1 MANVF
6 ICAAGL
12 KGAAF
17 LNGIINHCDTIG
29 KVLTYRQDHDASDG
43 FGTIK
48 DTCRSRS
55 IALAETRRPTHEDF
69 AGADLVFLIGWQY
82 LLPFSDPRL
91 VVFHDSLLPRHRGF
105 APTVTA
111 LIAGDEVI
119 GVTALRPGRGI
130 DTGPIIAQAE
140 FPVPRPARIGDVLE
154 HQAGLMV
161 DLARQIIASQIA
173 GSLSTRPQDE
183 KETTYSI
190 WRDREDYFIDW
201 AWSAEAIERFVNAVG
216 YPYEGAHTV
225 FDGQV
230 VVVDHCAA
238 CEDIRLSIRQPGKVW
253 AVEGDGDSV
262 RVVCGQGM
270 LSVTALRTRDNIPVK
285 IAKIRSRFRTPT
297 DLERQT
303 LIQA

>member
-12 KGAAF
+12 KGASF
-17 LNGIINHCDTIG
+17 LSGIIRQYDTIG
-29 KVLTYRQDHDASDG
+29 KVFTYRQDRDASG
-43 FGTIK
+43 GYETIK
-48 DTCRSRS
+48 SICCNRS
-55 IALAETRRPTHEDF
+55 IAMIETHRPTHEDF
-69 AGADLVFLIGWQY
+69 AHADLVFLIGWQY

-91 VVFHDSLLPRHRGF
+91 IVFHDSLLPRHRGF

-119 GVTALRPGRGI
+119 GVTALRPEPGI

-140 FPVPRPARIGDVLE
+140 FPVHRPARIGEVLE
-154 HQAGLMV
+154 RQAGLMV
-161 DLARQIIASQIA
+161 DLARQIIASQIE

-183 KETTYSI
+183 RQATYSI

-201 AWSAEAIERFVNAVG
+201 TWPAETIERFVHAVG
-216 YPYEGAHTV
+216 YPYEGARTV

-238 CEDIRLSIRQPGKVW
+238 CEDVRFSIRQPGKVW
-253 AVEGDGDSV
+253 AVEGDTV

-270 LSVTALRTRDNIPVK
+270 LGITALRTCENVPVE
-285 IAKIRSRFRTPT
+285 IGKIRSRFRTPT
-297 DLERQT
+297 DLERKT
-303 LIQA
+303 LIQT

>member
-1 MANVF
+1 MAKVY

-17 LNGIINHCDTIG
+17 LSGIIRHCDTIG
-29 KVLTYRQDHDASDG
+29 KVFTYRQDHDASDG

-48 DTCRSRS
+48 GICCNRL
-55 IALAETRRPTHEDF
+55 IALVETHRPAHQDF
-69 AGADLVFLIGWQY
+69 AYADLVFFIGWQY

-119 GVTALRPGRGI
+119 GVTALRPERGI

-140 FPVPRPARIGDVLE
+140 FPVHRPARIGDVLE
-154 HQAGLMV
+154 RQAGLMV
-161 DLARQIIASQIA
+161 DLARQIIASQSE
-173 GSLSTRPQDE
+173 GSSPTRTQDE

-201 AWSAEAIERFVNAVG
+201 TWSAEAIERFVHAVG
-216 YPYEGAHTV
+216 YPYEGARTV
-225 FDGQV
+225 FDGHV
-230 VVVDHCAA
+230 VIVDNCAV
-238 CEDIRLSIRQPGKVW
+238 CEDVQFSIRQPGKVW
-253 AVEGDGDSV
+253 AVEGDSV

-270 LSVTALRTRDNIPVK
+270 LSVTALRTCDNVPVK
-285 IAKIRSRFRTPT
+285 IVKLRSRFRTPT
-297 DLERQT
+297 DLERQS
-303 LIQA
+303 LIQT